1 MFGSEV
7 MVETEPSV
15 VRHQRPTAKPSM
27 DDYEKETGWQP
38 SYSPKPSYSNPTP
51 LVTAAR
57 EPYQHQQQQPSSYS
71 KNKGVAQASAAASTT
86 YHHNLPYGGTGGA
99 AGTDSYDPKY
109 NNNPEGHGYQAG
121 YKLNDNIGINEWE
134 LGNNNRPR
142 DTAAKPK
149 KVKVSGGGSSII
161 TISKGKGGKKHGKRL
176 TAKVKVTHLKRN
188 RSSLDTELRPPP
200 GDVA

>member
-7 MVETEPSV
+7 VTETEPSV

-27 DDYEKETGWQP
+27 DDYEKETSWQP

-51 LVTAAR
+51 VLTAAR
-57 EPYQHQQQQPSSYS
+57 EPYQHQQQPSSYS

-121 YKLNDNIGINEWE
+121 FKLNDNIGINEWE
-134 LGNNNRPR
+134 LGNNRPR

-200 GDVA
+200 GDAA